1 MLNTINEQCPTFA
14 KRDDMDQNEISLEHV
29 QVETEKKDRAAFWKV
44 WVKTA
49 RPFSLTASVSPVLVG
64 TAVAAYEGTFRLA
77 PFLATLF
84 SCLFLQIA
92 ANYFNEFF
100 DYHYGLDHAGSLGAS
115 TVIFRHEMTAGQVL
129 AGGIG
134 CFVIAAVFGLF
145 LIYLVGPAIILFGL
159 AGMAIAYFYSA
170 KPFQFAIRGLGD
182 VLVYIAMGFLMT
194 WGAYYVQIPRW
205 SWLAF
210 AASVPVGLLVVA
222 ILNMNNTRDIQ
233 DDIAVHKMTLP
244 VRFGQIF
251 GQRFHAF
258 LLCGSYVAV
267 TIFVILR
274 MLPFFSLLV
283 WITFPLAF
291 TNVRS
296 VLTATDR
303 MAFAIGIKRT
313 SMLHLQFGVV
323 LALGIVIAIILRP
336 LI

>member
-1 MLNTINEQCPTFA
+1 
-14 KRDDMDQNEISLEHV
+14 MDNNEISLGNT
-29 QVETEKKDRAAFWKV
+29 QTQTKKEARSAYWKV

-49 RPFSLTASVSPVLVG
+49 RPFSLTAAVSPVLVG
-64 TAVAAYEGTFRLA
+64 TAAAAYEGAFHLA
-77 PFLATLF
+77 AFLVTLL

-92 ANYFNEFF
+92 ANYFNEYF
-100 DYHYGLDHAGSLGAS
+100 DYRYGLDHSESLGAS
-115 TVIFRHEMTAGQVL
+115 TVIFRHEMTAAQVL

-134 CFVIAAVFGLF
+134 CFVIAAIFGLV
-145 LIYLVGPAIILFGL
+145 LIYIVGPTIILFGL
-159 AGMAIAYFYSA
+159 VGLAIAYFYSA

-182 VLVYIAMGFLMT
+182 ILVYIAMGFLMT

-210 AASVPVGLLVVA
+210 AASVPVGFLVVA

-233 DDIAVHKMTLP
+233 DDMAVHKLTLP
-244 VRFGQIF
+244 VRFGQLF

-258 LLCGSYVAV
+258 LLIGSYVAV
-267 TIFVILR
+267 TIFVLLRIL
-274 MLPFFSLLV
+274 PIFSLAV

-303 MAFAIGIKRT
+303 KAFAIGIKRT
-313 SMLHLQFGVV
+313 AMLHLQFGVM
-323 LALGIVIAIILRP
+323 LALGIILAAFSRP
-336 LI
+336 VL